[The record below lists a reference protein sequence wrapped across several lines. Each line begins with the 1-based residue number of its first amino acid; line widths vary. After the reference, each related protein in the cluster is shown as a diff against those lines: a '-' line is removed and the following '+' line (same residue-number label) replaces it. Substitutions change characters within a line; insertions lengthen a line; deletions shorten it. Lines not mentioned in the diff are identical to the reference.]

1 MTKKMTLMHA
11 KRTNTL
17 ITWGQHTKY
26 PPTNFG
32 GVLDPGGGNLPGKI
46 LTRLKNV
53 ARPAQ
58 LKKTIALAH
67 S

>member
-1 MTKKMTLMHA
+1 MPKELTHSSLGG
-11 KRTNTL
+11 NTL
-17 ITWGQHTKY
+17 STPYELW
-26 PPTNFG
+26 
-32 GVLDPGGGNLPGKI
+32 GVLDPGGGNLPGQI